1 MTPATVP
8 RPTVPSQLP
17 ESFAVCLKAMQI
29 DMNCPVCSRGEKPK
43 VGPPFASFS
52 GLVAHLSDK
61 RDAEHVAWRA
71 QNAELLVQLCVAA
84 KQSTPAQRLAR
95 KQMQAAARAAAE
107 QQQQEQ
113 RAKLLEKQQA
123 TFDNLE
129 AEVKAALLQLRGAD
143 EDARKTAGAQFR
155 AWIPTQISAAG
166 RYCSPDYLFQR
177 SIEIPTL
184 SELKRGG
191 FEAANCSRS
200 GFSMKQIRKAGYTAT
215 ELCASPT
222 TLLRATTLLGP
233 KAARGSQSDWM
244 TNDGYYT
251 WSEVAGGGF
260 TEAAL
265 LEVLDN
271 LLVTQL
277 RSALESRGLDS
288 NGLRKDLI
296 ARMLQPEPAESAKR
310 KASELAL
317 HDEEQMQDVQAAGLA
332 DEVAGLRARLVEETQ
347 ARQRAEMAQEEMR
360 SAKRARLAQ
369 SDREAAAVAW
379 RDAAGSTGAMEVV
392 DSGGFMAR
400 FLAFRQARSCH
411 LHAPPAASGT
421 APASERAAAPC
432 CHTCTHHACVC
443 VQHIETLLTFLPT
456 KTTKAKV
463 RARVRVRDQ
472 G

>member
-1 MTPATVP
+1 MTPATAP
-8 RPTVPSQLP
+8 RPTVPSQPKAQSP
-17 ESFAVCLKAMQI
+17 ESYVETLKALQVDKM
-29 DMNCPVCSRGEKPK
+29 CPVCSQ
-43 VGPPFASFS
+43 FSTFS
-52 GLVAHLSDK
+52 GLISHLSDK
-61 RDAEHVAWRA
+61 RDAKHVAWRG
-71 QNAELLVQLCVAA
+71 QNAELLLQLRAEAA
-84 KQSTPAQRLAR
+84 KKPTPAQVLAK
-95 KQMQAAARAAAE
+95 KQMMAEQWQE
-107 QQQQEQ
+107 QQQRLQEQ

-317 HDEEQMQDVQAAGLA
+317 HDEEQMQDVRPPRRRDHLIGGWGLA
-332 DEVAGLRARLVEETQ
+332 EEVDGLRAQLAEEKQ
-347 ARQRAEMAQEEMR
+347 ARQRAEQAQEEMR
-360 SAKRARLAQ
+360 AAKRALLAQ
-369 SDREAAAVAW
+369 SEREAAAAAW
-379 RDAAGSTGAMEVV
+379 RGAAGAADAMEVV
-392 DSGGFMAR
+392 DGDGFMAR
-400 FLAFRQARSCH
+400 FLAFRQARS
-411 LHAPPAASGT
+411 
-421 APASERAAAPC
+421 
-432 CHTCTHHACVC
+432 
-443 VQHIETLLTFLPT
+443 
-456 KTTKAKV
+456 
-463 RARVRVRDQ
+463 
-472 G
+472 